1 VCCTQYTSELL
12 NEFIRKKQETA
23 SMALLEVNGII
34 KRFGGLVA
42 VNDLSLSLDKGQIL
56 GLIGPNGAGKTTAF
70 NMISGFY
77 KPDEGEVNFEG
88 EKINGLRPDQICK
101 LGLARTFQVVKPFP
115 RLSVRDNVMVGAY
128 NRTNKRS
135 EARKK
140 ALEIIEFL
148 GMQDLSEATAGSLS
162 VAYRKRL
169 EVAKALASDPK
180 IILLDEAMAGL
191 RPTETDEMIELVR
204 QVSKQGIALL
214 LVEHVMR
221 VIMSLAERIVVIHH
235 GEKIAEGEPKQIV
248 QDKAVIDAYL
258 GEVEIDVKG

>member
-1 VCCTQYTSELL
+1 
-12 NEFIRKKQETA
+12 
-23 SMALLEVNGII
+23 MALLEVNGIT

-77 KPDEGEVNFEG
+77 KPDEGDIQFDD
-88 EKINGLRPDQICK
+88 KRINGLRPDQVCK

-115 RLSVRDNVMVGAY
+115 QLSVQDNVMVGAY
-128 NRTNKRS
+128 NRTNSRRES
-135 EARKK
+135 RQK
-140 ALEIIEFL
+140 AEEIIDFL
-148 GMQDLSEATAGSLS
+148 GMSDISEMTAGSLS

-169 EVAKALASDPK
+169 EIAKALATDPK

-191 RPTETDEMIELVR
+191 RPTETDHMIDLVR

-235 GEKIAEGEPKQIV
+235 GEKIAEGEPKDIV

-258 GEVEIDVKG
+258 GEVEIDVKS

>member
-1 VCCTQYTSELL
+1 
-12 NEFIRKKQETA
+12 
-23 SMALLEVNGII
+23 MALLEVNGIT

-42 VNDLSLSLDKGQIL
+42 VNDLDLSLDKGEIL

-77 KPDEGEVNFEG
+77 QPDEGQIIFNG
-88 EKINGLRPDQICK
+88 QDITGLRPDQVCK
-101 LGLARTFQVVKPFP
+101 LGITRTFQVVKPFP
-115 RLSVRDNVMVGAY
+115 QLNVRDNVMVGAY
-128 NRTNKRS
+128 NRTNDRKES
-135 EARKK
+135 RKK
-140 ALEIIEFL
+140 AENIIEFL
-148 GMQDLSEATAGSLS
+148 GMQEMREMTAGSLS

-169 EVAKALASDPK
+169 EVAKALATDPK

-204 QVSKQGIALL
+204 EISLQGIGLL

-235 GEKIAEGEPKQIV
+235 GEKIAEDEPQQIV
-248 QDKAVIDAYL
+248 QDKSVIDAYL
-258 GEVEIDVKG
+258 GEVEIDVTG

>member
-1 VCCTQYTSELL
+1 
-12 NEFIRKKQETA
+12 
-23 SMALLEVNGII
+23 MALLEANEIT

-42 VNDLSLSLDKGQIL
+42 VGNLSLSVDKGQIL

-70 NMISGFY
+70 NMISGFC
-77 KPDEGEVNFEG
+77 KADEGEIIFDGKE
-88 EKINGLRPDQICK
+88 ISGLRPDQICK
-101 LGLARTFQVVKPFP
+101 LGLTRTFQVVKPFP
-115 RLSVRDNVMVGAY
+115 NLSVLDNVMVGAY
-128 NRTNKRS
+128 NRTNERRES
-135 EARKK
+135 RKK
-140 ALEIIEFL
+140 AEDIIEFL
-148 GMQDLSEATAGSLS
+148 GMQEMKGMTAGSLS
-162 VAYRKRL
+162 VAHRKRL
-169 EVAKALASDPK
+169 EVAKALATDPK

-204 QVSKQGIALL
+204 QISHQGIALL

-235 GEKIAEGEPKQIV
+235 GEKIAEGTPQQIC

>member
-1 VCCTQYTSELL
+1 VS
-12 NEFIRKKQETA
+12 
-23 SMALLEVNGII
+23 LLEVNGIT

-42 VNDLSLSLDKGQIL
+42 VNELSLSVDKGQIL

-77 KPDEGEVNFEG
+77 KPDEGEVYFDG
-88 EKINGLRPDQICK
+88 KKINGLRPDQVCK
-101 LGLARTFQVVKPFP
+101 LGLTRTFQVVKPFP
-115 RLSVRDNVMVGAY
+115 QLSVRENVMVGAY
-128 NRTNKRS
+128 NRTNKRDA
-135 EARKK
+135 ARQKSF
-140 ALEIIEFL
+140 EIMEFL
-148 GMQDLSEATAGSLS
+148 GMQDMSEMTAGSLS
-162 VAYRKRL
+162 VAHRKRL
-169 EVAKALASDPK
+169 EVAKALATDPK

-204 QVSKQGIALL
+204 QISKQGIALL

-221 VIMSLAERIVVIHH
+221 VIMSLADRIVVIHH

-258 GEVEIDVKG
+258 GEVEIDVAS

>member
-1 VCCTQYTSELL
+1 
-12 NEFIRKKQETA
+12 
-23 SMALLEVNGII
+23 
-34 KRFGGLVA
+34 
-42 VNDLSLSLDKGQIL
+42 DLSLSLDKGQIL

-77 KPDEGEVNFEG
+77 KPDEGDIIFEG
-88 EKINGLRPDQICK
+88 KNITGLRPDQICK
-101 LGLARTFQVVKPFP
+101 LGLTRTFQVVKPFP
-115 RLSVRDNVMVGAY
+115 QLSVRDNVMVGAY
-128 NRTNKRS
+128 NRTNDKKV
-135 EARKK
+135 ARQK
-140 ALEIIEFL
+140 AEEIIEFL
-148 GMQDLSEATAGSLS
+148 GMQEMEGMTASSLS

-169 EVAKALASDPK
+169 EVAKALATDPK

-191 RPTETDEMIELVR
+191 RPIETDHMIDLVR

-235 GEKIAEGEPKQIV
+235 GEKIAEGKPQEIV
-248 QDKAVIDAYL
+248 HDKEVIDAYL

>member
-1 VCCTQYTSELL
+1 
-12 NEFIRKKQETA
+12 
-23 SMALLEVNGII
+23 MALLEVTGIT

-42 VNDLSLSLDKGQIL
+42 VDDLSLSLDKGQIL

-77 KPDEGEVNFEG
+77 KPDEGEIYFDG
-88 EKINGLRPDQICK
+88 KKINGLRPDQVCK
-101 LGLARTFQVVKPFP
+101 LGLARTFQIVKPFP
-115 RLSVRDNVMVGAY
+115 QLSVRDNVMVGAY
-128 NRTNKRS
+128 NRTNSRRES
-135 EARKK
+135 RQK
-140 ALEIIEFL
+140 AEEIIDFL
-148 GMQDLSEATAGSLS
+148 GMSDISDMTAGSLS

-169 EVAKALASDPK
+169 EIAKALATDPK

-191 RPTETDEMIELVR
+191 RPTETDHMIDLVR

-235 GEKIAEGEPKQIV
+235 GEKIAEGEPKEIV

-258 GEVEIDVKG
+258 GEVEIDVKS

>member
-1 VCCTQYTSELL
+1 
-12 NEFIRKKQETA
+12 
-23 SMALLEVNGII
+23 MALLEVTGIT

-77 KPDEGEVNFEG
+77 KPDEGNIKFDG
-88 EKINGLRPDQICK
+88 KRINGLRPDQVCK

-115 RLSVRDNVMVGAY
+115 QLSVRDNVMVGAY
-128 NRTNKRS
+128 NRTNSRRES
-135 EARKK
+135 RQK
-140 ALEIIEFL
+140 AKEIIDFL
-148 GMQDLSEATAGSLS
+148 GMSDISDMTAGSLS

-169 EVAKALASDPK
+169 EIAKALATDPK

-191 RPTETDEMIELVR
+191 RPTETDHMIDLVR
-204 QVSKQGIALL
+204 QVSNQGIALL

-235 GEKIAEGEPKQIV
+235 GEKIAEGEPKEIV

-258 GEVEIDVKG
+258 GEVEIDVKS

>member
-1 VCCTQYTSELL
+1 
-12 NEFIRKKQETA
+12 
-23 SMALLEVNGII
+23 MALLEVNGII

-42 VNDLSLSLDKGQIL
+42 VDDLSLSLDKGQIL

-77 KPDEGEVNFEG
+77 KPDEGEVYFEG
-88 EKINGLRPDQICK
+88 KKLNGLRPDQICK
-101 LGLARTFQVVKPFP
+101 LGLSRTFQVVKPFP
-115 RLSVRDNVMVGAY
+115 QLSVRDNVMVGAY
-128 NRTNKRS
+128 NRTNKRMQ
-135 EARKK
+135 ARHK

-169 EVAKALASDPK
+169 EVAKALATDPK

-204 QVSKQGIALL
+204 QISQRGIALL

-221 VIMSLAERIVVIHH
+221 VIMSLADRIVVIHH

-248 QDKAVIDAYL
+248 KNKAVIDAYL